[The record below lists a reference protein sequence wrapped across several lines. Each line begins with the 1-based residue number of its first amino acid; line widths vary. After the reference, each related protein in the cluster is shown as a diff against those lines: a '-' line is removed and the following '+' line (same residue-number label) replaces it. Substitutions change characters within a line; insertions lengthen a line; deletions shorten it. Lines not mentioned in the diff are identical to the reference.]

1 MEPQCWGSR
10 GRRILGAHWLAS
22 PAYLSSPGARKR
34 LCTAEVDS
42 VSEDDIQGCP
52 LASSAVCP
60 HRIKIWGVIIG
71 RERWR
76 HRTQVIQG
84 QRSDRNL
91 KPAKGHAFL
100 FPSHVFFFSFL
111 FLTFNNL
118 FTFIL
123 FAMVFAC
130 RCVYMRV
137 SDLGVID
144 AGEPPCGH

>member
-1 MEPQCWGSR
+1 MELTGWPVQPTCQ
-10 GRRILGAHWLAS
+10 A
-22 PAYLSSPGARKR
+22 PGPVRDPVQER
-34 LCTAEVDS
+34 VDS

-52 LASSAVCP
+52 LASNEMCP

-76 HRTQVIQG
+76 HRNQVIQG
-84 QRSDRNL
+84 QRNDRNL

-100 FPSHVFFFSFL
+100 SPSHVFFFSFL
-111 FLTFNNL
+111 FLTFSNL

-130 RCVYMRV
+130 MCVR
-137 SDLGVID
+137 SWS
-144 AGEPPCGH
+144 